1 MCGHLFQCCHAPT
14 CSALEIAADVTGG
27 VELNEVRGH
36 VRPHLICQAAL
47 HSYSPPPPPNL
58 KSTPTP
64 VPTLSPRFHL
74 SAELLSACLCAVQF
88 IKQRGGAIGIVN
100 GMDVEEWDPRVDKF
114 LSVHYN
120 KTNVYEG
127 KQASKAAL
135 QVAPVLFG
143 RLVVSLSLS

>member
-1 MCGHLFQCCHAPT
+1 M
-14 CSALEIAADVTGG
+14 
-27 VELNEVRGH
+27 
-36 VRPHLICQAAL
+36 
-47 HSYSPPPPPNL
+47 
-58 KSTPTP
+58 
-64 VPTLSPRFHL
+64 
-74 SAELLSACLCAVQF
+74 QF